1 MTTSLLKKTTKNR
14 VATLDRFLTLQN
26 QIKKREELILTL
38 QKEID
43 YTISNIDR
51 TTNVIDALQQ
61 DISNLEKEYGQ
72 MARNAYRQKLNHNNL
87 LFIFSA
93 GSINQA
99 FRRWQYLKQYD
110 RNRKRTANLIH
121 STQKTL
127 DEKLIKIEES
137 KLEKETLLEA
147 TLVQQNLI
155 EEELEDKNKLL
166 YSLQK
171 DESRL
176 RKELVQQQANHEKLN
191 TAIEGVIR
199 KQIAANRKRERSKQ
213 ALADANTRPRTKPD
227 KITNTSRK
235 SIPSPKAP
243 VVAPRKIES
252 NLSSIFSS
260 NKGRLPWPVQNGIVT
275 KHFGKQPHPTL
286 KKIEITNNGIDILTD
301 RKAKVRAVFKGEV
314 VGVQFIPG
322 YNNMLILKHGDY
334 YTVYSNLDNVQVQ
347 KGEIVATKQ
356 MLGRASVH
364 PKTQKSEV
372 HFEVWKDKKRMNPIR
387 WVNRK

>member
-1 MTTSLLKKTTKNR
+1 MTASLLKKTTKNR
-14 VATLDRFLTLQN
+14 VATLDRFLTLRS
-26 QIKKREELILTL
+26 QIKKREELIQTL
-38 QKEID
+38 QQEID
-43 YTISNIDR
+43 YTINNIDR

-61 DISNLEKEYGQ
+61 DINQLEKEYGQ

-93 GSINQA
+93 SSINQA

-110 RNRKRTANLIH
+110 KNRKRTADLIH
-121 STQKTL
+121 STRKTL
-127 DEKLIKIEES
+127 DEKLIKLEES
-137 KLEKETLLEA
+137 KLEKEILLET
-147 TLVQQNLI
+147 TLVQQTLI
-155 EEELEDKNKLL
+155 EEELADKNKLL
-166 YSLQK
+166 YSLQQ

-176 RKELVQQQANHEKLN
+176 KKELGQQQVNHEKLN
-191 TAIEGVIR
+191 NAIEGVIR
-199 KQIAANRKRERSKQ
+199 TQIAANRKRERSKQ
-213 ALADANTRPRTKPD
+213 ALTDANTKRRSAPT
-227 KITNTSRK
+227 TSTRK
-235 SIPSPKAP
+235 SIPITTTP
-243 VVAPRKIES
+243 VAAPRRIES
-252 NLSSIFSS
+252 NLSSAFSS

-301 RKAKVRAVFKGEV
+301 RKARVRAVFKGEV

-334 YTVYSNLDNVQVQ
+334 YTVYSNLDDVQVR
-347 KGEIVATKQ
+347 KGEIVETKQ
-356 MLGRASVH
+356 TLGRASVH

>member
-14 VATLDRFLTLQN
+14 VATLDRFLTLKS

-38 QKEID
+38 QEEID

-51 TTNVIDALQQ
+51 TTNVIDALQL
-61 DISNLEKEYGQ
+61 DIANLEKEYGQ
-72 MARNAYRQKLNHNNL
+72 MVRNAYRQKLNHHSL

-99 FRRWQYLKQYD
+99 FHRWQYLKQYN
-110 RNRKRTANLIH
+110 RNRKKTAELIH

-137 KLEKETLLEA
+137 KLEKENLLET
-147 TLVQQNLI
+147 TLIQQGLI
-155 EEELEDKNKLL
+155 EEELKDKNKLL
-166 YSLQK
+166 FSLQK

-176 RKELVQQQANHEKLN
+176 KKELVQQQVNHEKLN
-191 TAIEGVIR
+191 NAIEGVIR
-199 KQIAANRKRERSKQ
+199 KQIAVNRKRERSKQ
-213 ALADANTRPRTKPD
+213 ALADANNKRANTPNTNVSTSTRKNIPRPA
-227 KITNTSRK
+227 
-235 SIPSPKAP
+235 AP
-243 VVAPRKIES
+243 VVAPRSLER
-252 NLSSIFSS
+252 NLTSIFSS
-260 NKGRLPWPVQNGIVT
+260 NKGRLPWPVQNGVVT

-314 VGVQFIPG
+314 VGIQFIPG

-334 YTVYSNLDNVQVQ
+334 YTVYSNLDDLQVR
-347 KGEIVATKQ
+347 KGEIVDTKQ
-356 MLGRASVH
+356 TLGRASVH

-372 HFEVWKDKKRMNPIR
+372 HLSLIHI
-387 WVNRK
+387 